1 MRENIVGEKSINN
14 SENLNQ
20 IRNHRTKVN
29 INTLL
34 NKVRADQKKERF
46 ESLIFVGLISSV
58 ILITGII
65 VSL

>member
-1 MRENIVGEKSINN
+1 MGEKSINN